1 MTSKG
6 LFNTGVKKP
15 VAPAPLPEKNA
26 LITEA
31 QQSENKVVISKRS
44 NTMMKDGVDY
54 HAKIKMGIQNVGES
68 GISYDVYLM
77 DAKQVAK
84 RAVKPTHNILA
95 DYEDAYGNLIKKIY
109 FLNHKDYF
117 IGREHFT
124 DVLERYLLCAHKELN
139 SYYKSNNIEMIHS
152 TEGII
157 AYVYKLYLSL
167 TSDTLGGQTA
177 LKVNVKSNPKL
188 RFLRKFYI
196 KMDKDEQDLI
206 LMFGEME
213 VSEYSGNRISINN
226 ERVVSGFLSLIFWEV
241 GFEQLCSGLKAM
253 EKYGKV
259 YGCNDVNYGITRLF
273 FSNLIR
279 TKDAELAVKNT
290 VKFLG
295 SFYPKNNPFD
305 EDVVRRTVDWFYQKN
320 CNY

>member
-6 LFNTGVKKP
+6 LFNAGVKKP
-15 VAPAPLPEKNA
+15 VAPAPLPEKNV
-26 LITEA
+26 ITEA
-31 QQSENKVVISKRS
+31 QQSENKVVTSKRS
-44 NTMMKDGVDY
+44 NTMMKEGVDY

-68 GISYDVYLM
+68 GISYDLYLM
-77 DAKQVAK
+77 DAKQVSK
-84 RAVKPTHNILA
+84 RAVKPTHNELA
-95 DYEDAYGNLIKKIY
+95 DYEDADGNLIKKIY

-117 IGREHFT
+117 IGREQFT
-124 DVLERYLLCAHKELN
+124 DVLERYLLCAQKKLN
-139 SYYKSNNIEMIHS
+139 KLSNNDYEGFNS
-152 TEGII
+152 TQSII

-177 LKVNVKSNPKL
+177 LKVNVMSNPKL

-213 VSEYSGNRISINN
+213 ASTYSGRRISINN
-226 ERVVSGFLSLIFWEV
+226 ERVVSGFLSHIFWEV
-241 GFEQLCSGLKAM
+241 GFEQVCSGIEAM
-253 EKYGKV
+253 KKFGKV
-259 YGCNDVNYGITRLF
+259 YGRNDVNHGIIRLF

-290 VKFLG
+290 AKFLG
-295 SFYPKNNPFD
+295 NFYPKNNPFD
-305 EDVVRRTVDWFYQKN
+305 EDAVQSTVDWFYHKN

>member
-1 MTSKG
+1 MTSKE
-6 LFNTGVKKP
+6 FSAGVKT

-26 LITEA
+26 IITEA
-31 QQSENKVVISKRS
+31 EVKGGVVGPNNR
-44 NTMMKDGVDY
+44 NTMMKEGVDY
-54 HAKIKMGIQNVGES
+54 HVKVTRGLQDVDSDNFTW
-68 GISYDVYLM
+68 YDVYLM

-84 RAVKPTHNILA
+84 RAVKPTHNELA

-109 FLNHKDYF
+109 FLNHSDYF
-117 IGREHFT
+117 IGMYNFT
-124 DVLERYLLCAHKELN
+124 DVLERYLLYLQKQLN
-139 SYYKSNNIEMIHS
+139 SDYKSPHNNDIINSRH
-152 TEGII
+152 GII

-167 TSDTLGGQTA
+167 TSDTFIGQTV
-177 LKVNVKSNPKL
+177 LDVNVKSNPKL
-188 RFLRKFYI
+188 RFLRKYI
-196 KMDKDEQDLI
+196 KMNKDEQELI

-213 VSEYSGNRISINN
+213 VSEYSGNSISINN

-241 GFEQLCSGLKAM
+241 GFEQFCSGQKAM

-259 YGCNDVNYGITRLF
+259 YGRYDVNYGIIRLF

-290 VKFLG
+290 AKFLG
-295 SFYPKNNPFD
+295 NFYPKNNPFD
-305 EDVVRRTVDWFYQKN
+305 EDAVRRAVDWFYHKN

>member
-1 MTSKG
+1 MTQNINKA
-6 LFNTGVKKP
+6 TEVKT
-15 VAPAPLPEKNA
+15 VAAAAKKNA
-26 LITEA
+26 IITEA
-31 QQSENKVVISKRS
+31 EVKGGVVGPNNR
-44 NTMMKDGVDY
+44 NTMMKEGVDY
-54 HAKIKMGIQNVGES
+54 HVKVTRGLQDVDSDNFTW
-68 GISYDVYLM
+68 YDVYLM
-77 DAKQVAK
+77 DAQQVAK

-95 DYEDAYGNLIKKIY
+95 DYEDASGNLIKKIY

-177 LKVNVKSNPKL
+177 LEVNVKRNPKL

-206 LMFGEME
+206 LMFGEIE

-226 ERVVSGFLSLIFWEV
+226 ERVVSGFLSLIFLEV
-241 GFEQLCSGLKAM
+241 GFEQFCSGQKAM

-259 YGCNDVNYGITRLF
+259 YGRNDVNYGITRIF

-290 VKFLG
+290 AKFLG
-295 SFYPKNNPFD
+295 NFYPKNNPFD
-305 EDVVRRTVDWFYQKN
+305 EDAVRRTVDWYYHKN